1 MFPTVPPQ
9 ASKPG
14 KYLFLGNSLV
24 VGDQSQDRVER
35 AHAQGVM
42 LRDRQPLMCG
52 NVRLQND
59 VAAHLVND
67 PVIPIFAEVLD
78 QGAPRKIPRQFHASG
93 QGEALVAD
101 QVQAHTLR
109 LRLRRIKEVAF
120 DRLIHRLAQFRPCIA
135 LRDNR
140 LRQAFRDESTIH
152 LLRHLKNQIAH
163 AANNMAVRPFK
174 QPRVSHPCTS
184 AARRV
189 RPELRTRSFGEQR
202 RGRRVR
208 RPRLASILAVHP
220 ISSVACLPCFRS
232 PLVTVLLLL
241 SAFTFQLSSLSWAQT
256 KSKPKPDPFA
266 KLATDLAEDTPSG
279 EVNIGVGN
287 FAYENTDLLSPF
299 SSMLR
304 DELEI
309 ALGETGKFKVVT
321 RDRLADLQMEGK
333 FQGKGVLEPGSG
345 VEKVSIQGV
354 KGIVRGRFYATGDE
368 VTIFAELAWLEGGEI
383 KKTRLS
389 IPSEAVKAKIWP
401 DPDQAAGKQLAGAI
415 KPQNMEQS
423 LANIQDIAGSRLAD
437 VPKDFQVEVFTTD
450 GKRAYAEGE
459 TVSFRVRAS
468 EECHIAVLC
477 HQTDGTTVV
486 LFPNR
491 YASNTLIPPNK
502 PIDVP
507 GTHKSGFEIVIGPP
521 FGSDVVEVIACSK
534 PSELHKSLAEHA
546 ARAEEQQ
553 PVQVL
558 TRGMAVKG
566 IDSALSTP
574 KTGDGAPLRWGQDS
588 IVVSTFPKP

>member
-1 MFPTVPPQ
+1 MKTSKPFPAMPTAVLPR
-9 ASKPG
+9 ASKLG

-42 LRDRQPLMCG
+42 LRNGQPLMRG

-67 PVIPIFAEVLD
+67 PVVPVFAEMLD
-78 QGAPRKIPRQFHASG
+78 QGAPRKIPRQFHASS
-93 QGEALVAD
+93 QGETFVPD
-101 QVQAHTLR
+101 QVETHAFW

-120 DRLIHRLAQFRPCIA
+120 DRLIHRLAQFRPGIA

-140 LRQAFRDESTIH
+140 LRQAFRDESTIR

-163 AANNMAVRPFK
+163 VWESMLSTSPTQSHYLPDPCSPCNQWFKNNFQSLWKPA
-174 QPRVSHPCTS
+174 
-184 AARRV
+184 
-189 RPELRTRSFGEQR
+189 TRYPS
-202 RGRRVR
+202 
-208 RPRLASILAVHP
+208 LATA
-220 ISSVACLPCFRS
+220 F
-232 PLVTVLLLL
+232 LVLL
-241 SAFTFQLSSLSWAQT
+241 SALTFQVSSLSSWAQT
-256 KSKPKPDPFA
+256 KSTPKPDPFA
-266 KLATDLAEDTPSG
+266 KLAKELAEEAPG
-279 EVNIGVGN
+279 EEVNIGVGN

-309 ALGETGKFKVVT
+309 ALGETGKFKIVT

-333 FQGKGVLEPGSG
+333 FQGKGVLEPGTG
-345 VEKVSIQGV
+345 VDKVSIEGV

-368 VTIFAELAWLEGGEI
+368 VTVFAELAWLEGGEI
-383 KKTRLS
+383 KKARLA
-389 IPSEAVKAKIWP
+389 IPSDEVKAKIWP
-401 DPDQAAGKQLAGAI
+401 DPEQAAGKQLAGAI
-415 KPQNMEQS
+415 KPQNVEQS
-423 LANIQDIAGSRLAD
+423 LASIQDIAGSRLAD

-459 TVSFRVRAS
+459 TVSFRVRSA

-477 HQTDGTTVV
+477 HQSDGNTVV

-491 YASNTLIPPNK
+491 YANNTLIPANK

-507 GTHKSGFEIVIGPP
+507 GTHKSGFEIEIGPP

-534 PSELHKSLAEHA
+534 PSELHKALAEHA
-546 ARAEEQQ
+546 ASADAQQ

>member
-1 MFPTVPPQ
+1 MQT
-9 ASKPG
+9 
-14 KYLFLGNSLV
+14 
-24 VGDQSQDRVER
+24 
-35 AHAQGVM
+35 HA
-42 LRDRQPLMCG
+42 
-52 NVRLQND
+52 
-59 VAAHLVND
+59 
-67 PVIPIFAEVLD
+67 FW
-78 QGAPRKIPRQFHASG
+78 
-93 QGEALVAD
+93 
-101 QVQAHTLR
+101 LR
-109 LRLRRIKEVAF
+109 LWRIKEVTF
-120 DRLIHRLAQFRPCIA
+120 DYLIHRIAQFRPRVT

-140 LRQAFRDESTIH
+140 LRQAFRDKSAVR
-152 LLRHLKNQIAH
+152 LLRHLKNQIVHVWKSMLSASPTQSH
-163 AANNMAVRPFK
+163 SLPDPCSPCNPWFNNNLQSLWKPATRYP
-174 QPRVSHPCTS
+174 SLATS
-184 AARRV
+184 FV
-189 RPELRTRSFGEQR
+189 
-202 RGRRVR
+202 V
-208 RPRLASILAVHP
+208 
-220 ISSVACLPCFRS
+220 
-232 PLVTVLLLL
+232 LL
-241 SAFTFQLSSLSWAQT
+241 SALTFQVSSLSSLAQD
-256 KSKPKPDPFA
+256 KSAPQKDPFA
-266 KLATDLAEDTPSG
+266 KLAKELAEEAPG
-279 EVNIGVGN
+279 EEVNIGVGN

-333 FQGKGVLEPGSG
+333 FQGKGVLEPGTG
-345 VEKVSIQGV
+345 VDKVSIEGV

-368 VTIFAELAWLEGGEI
+368 VTVFAELAWLEGGEI
-383 KKTRLS
+383 KKARLA
-389 IPSEAVKAKIWP
+389 IPSDEVKAKIWP
-401 DPDQAAGKQLAGAI
+401 DPEQAAGKQLSGAI
-415 KPQNMEQS
+415 KPQNVEQS
-423 LANIQDIAGSRLAD
+423 LASIQDIAGSRLAD

-459 TVSFRVRAS
+459 TVSFRVRAA

-477 HQTDGTTVV
+477 HQSNGTTVV

-491 YASNTLIPPNK
+491 FASNTLIPANK

-507 GTHKSGFEIVIGPP
+507 GTHKSDFEIEIVAP

-534 PSELHKSLAEHA
+534 PSELHKTLAEHA

-574 KTGDGAPLRWGQDS
+574 KTGAGAPLRWGQDS

>member
-1 MFPTVPPQ
+1 MPP
-9 ASKPG
+9 SR
-14 KYLFLGNSLV
+14 SLHRS
-24 VGDQSQDRVER
+24 GEKCTPHHLRPPLSALRLPLSPPATRHQF
-35 AHAQGVM
+35 AQGPSR
-42 LRDRQPLMCG
+42 LR
-52 NVRLQND
+52 
-59 VAAHLVND
+59 
-67 PVIPIFAEVLD
+67 
-78 QGAPRKIPRQFHASG
+78 S
-93 QGEALVAD
+93 ALVTSLPKGSLAC
-101 QVQAHTLR
+101 AR
-109 LRLRRIKEVAF
+109 L
-120 DRLIHRLAQFRPCIA
+120 
-135 LRDNR
+135 
-140 LRQAFRDESTIH
+140 
-152 LLRHLKNQIAH
+152 
-163 AANNMAVRPFK
+163 
-174 QPRVSHPCTS
+174 
-184 AARRV
+184 
-189 RPELRTRSFGEQR
+189 
-202 RGRRVR
+202 
-208 RPRLASILAVHP
+208 
-220 ISSVACLPCFRS
+220 S
-232 PLVTVLLLL
+232 PLATGHPPLFFLILL
-241 SAFTFQLSSLSWAQT
+241 SALTFQVSSLSSWAQT
-256 KSKPKPDPFA
+256 KSTPKTDPFA
-266 KLATDLAEDTPSG
+266 KLAGDLAKDAPDDR
-279 EVNIGVGN
+279 VNIGVGN

-309 ALGETGKFKVVT
+309 ALGETGKFRIVT

-333 FQGKGVLEPGSG
+333 FQGKGVLEPGTG
-345 VEKVSIQGV
+345 VEKVSIEGV

-368 VTIFAELAWLEGGEI
+368 VTVFAELAWLEGGEI
-383 KKTRLS
+383 KKARLA
-389 IPSEAVKAKIWP
+389 IPTDAVRAKIWP
-401 DPDQAAGKQLAGAI
+401 DPAQAAGKQLAGAI
-415 KPQNMEQS
+415 KPQNAEQS

-507 GTHKSGFEIVIGPP
+507 GTHKSGFEILISPP

-546 ARAEEQQ
+546 ARAEEQE

-566 IDSALSTP
+566 IDSALSSP